1 MRQDQLEAAATS
13 AQLGEAVKKYRDE
26 LERLHHAHGGDS
38 ETVRHVT
45 YRGHDIRI
53 VTTYRIELDG
63 EPITGHL
70 MVNNAGSVHYH
81 AIPNQEFP
89 SAIDAVKRIV
99 DLTDDPDV
107 VPEPDPHHHGG
118 SA

>member
-1 MRQDQLEAAATS
+1 MRQDQLEAAATP
-13 AQLGEAVKKYRDE
+13 AQLREAVETHQDE
-26 LERLHHAHGGDS
+26 LERLHHAHDGDS

-63 EPITGHL
+63 EAITGHL

-99 DLTDDPDV
+99 DLTDETDTGA
-107 VPEPDPHHHGG
+107 EPDPHHHGG